1 MGRVLPQGKTASF
14 FLEVVM
20 PKSNICSILELPDLV
35 VDSCITDDSCNLIFC
50 SIWGRDTAVQEILA
64 RITLNPSENLSLQSI
79 TIDGEG
85 VHSPVYFNKELL
97 EKKAA
102 RSYPGT
108 LFGNMTHLWLFDKR
122 VMEPDYANHSA
133 YLLYGPNDDTATR
146 VWPLICDLAPYPL
159 PDHWKSEVFRIV
171 VLQDMLIRMKTVLGN
186 TTGYKID
193 LNVDLIQSAVSRL
206 IRDGKLSA
214 VSA

>member
-1 MGRVLPQGKTASF
+1 MPKTA
-14 FLEVVM
+14 
-20 PKSNICSILELPDLV
+20 ICSVLELPDLV
-35 VDSCITDDSCNLIFC
+35 VDSCITDKSCNLIFC

-122 VMEPDYANHSA
+122 ILEPDYANHSA
-133 YLLYGPNDDTATR
+133 YLLCGSEDDATDR
-146 VWPLICDLAPYPL
+146 IWPLICELAPFPL
-159 PDHWKSEVFRIV
+159 PDHWRSA
-171 VLQDMLIRMKTVLGN
+171 VLRAVAMNDMLVSMKTVLGK
-186 TTGYKID
+186 TKGFMID
-193 LNVDLIQSAVSRL
+193 LNVDLIQSDLSNL
-206 IRDGKLSA
+206 IRGGKLA
-214 VSA
+214 VH

>member
-1 MGRVLPQGKTASF
+1 
-14 FLEVVM
+14 M

-64 RITLNPSENLSLQSI
+64 RITLNPSESLSLQSI

-122 VMEPDYANHSA
+122 VMEPDYANHTA
-133 YLLYGPNDDTATR
+133 HLLRHDGKSVDQ
-146 VWPLICDLAPYPL
+146 VWPLITELAPFPL
-159 PDHWKSEVFRIV
+159 PDHWKLGIV
-171 VLQDMLIRMKTVLGN
+171 KLINDNEMVTPMKTVLGK
-186 TTGYKID
+186 TMCFKIS
-193 LNVDLIQSAVSRL
+193 LNVDLIQGAVSRL

-214 VSA
+214 VPA